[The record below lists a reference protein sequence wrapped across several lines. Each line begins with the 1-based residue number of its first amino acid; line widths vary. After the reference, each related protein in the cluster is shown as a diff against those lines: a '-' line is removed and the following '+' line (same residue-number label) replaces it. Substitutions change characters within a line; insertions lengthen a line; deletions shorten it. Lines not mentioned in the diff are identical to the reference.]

1 MGYDQYTVPDAVAV
15 EPDFSYFPLA
25 LANIQPWPLVSFI
38 QFSEKQLTQNH
49 SQYLSGLSRSLF
61 STTFLEIAV
70 PPRRFIEGLLD
81 FRCSK

>member
-38 QFSEKQLTQNH
+38 QFLRKTVNSKPLTIPFGIVAFTFFDN
-49 SQYLSGLSRSLF
+49 LSRNSCT
-61 STTFLEIAV
+61 SEEV
-70 PPRRFIEGLLD
+70 H
-81 FRCSK
+81 